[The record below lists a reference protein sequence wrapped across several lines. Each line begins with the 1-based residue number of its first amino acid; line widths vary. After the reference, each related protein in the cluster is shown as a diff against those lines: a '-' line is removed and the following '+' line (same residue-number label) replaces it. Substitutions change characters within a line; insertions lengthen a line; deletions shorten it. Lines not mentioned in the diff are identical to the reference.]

1 MDQDNRSNA
10 EKTPEENKAAEFR
23 LPPKKTRAK
32 EGHSSLREVRG

>member
-23 LPPKKTRAK
+23 LPERRGQKKAF
-32 EGHSSLREVRG
+32 SLREVRG